1 MDEKEAGIIKSLKR
15 TSVFAIISV
24 LAAVL
29 ALSSATFAWFT
40 SNTTVSTSK
49 VSASVA
55 DINAV
60 LELSASG
67 GSSFKGVESVA
78 INKVNENDDDPE
90 NEKLLPVSTSDLE
103 TFVYPTSVSKDA
115 KYLVDEDAKRYFH
128 GTFYL
133 RGSCGGSAAYTKMA
147 LYLDDIDKM
156 IASDSDSQFA
166 NAGRIGIKMK
176 GNSPVIIR
184 MSEDENEESAQVKNT
199 YLDGSLVDEGYVIHK
214 DGESGSAEAVEDPSK
229 SIKTYSA
236 AETKPTP
243 IAVINLDEIYEV
255 DIYFYLEGCD
265 PDCSD
270 SISKNEVD
278 VNISLFGVPEA

>member
-90 NEKLLPVSTSDLE
+90 NEKLLPVSTMVLPEALREYEQTLDLTRNAHYDLAPE
-103 TFVYPTSVSKDA
+103 GIRTT
-115 KYLVDEDAKRYFH
+115 
-128 GTFYL
+128 T
-133 RGSCGGSAAYTKMA
+133 
-147 LYLDDIDKM
+147 LYL
-156 IASDSDSQFA
+156 
-166 NAGRIGIKMK
+166 
-176 GNSPVIIR
+176 IR
-184 MSEDENEESAQVKNT
+184 TD
-199 YLDGSLVDEGYVIHK
+199 L
-214 DGESGSAEAVEDPSK
+214 
-229 SIKTYSA
+229 
-236 AETKPTP
+236 
-243 IAVINLDEIYEV
+243 
-255 DIYFYLEGCD
+255 
-265 PDCSD
+265 
-270 SISKNEVD
+270 
-278 VNISLFGVPEA
+278 